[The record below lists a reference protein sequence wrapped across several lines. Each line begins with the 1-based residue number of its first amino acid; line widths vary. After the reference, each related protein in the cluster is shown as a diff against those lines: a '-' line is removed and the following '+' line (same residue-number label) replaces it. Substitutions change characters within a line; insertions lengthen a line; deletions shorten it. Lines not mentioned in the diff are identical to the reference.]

1 MSSPRPSP
9 GEACPSAAGL
19 TYSGTA
25 EQFVG
30 PRACGKTGGFRA
42 GRWRPAVFPA
52 SPGRPCWA
60 VRGIPCGMSGILWAV
75 LGIPLASV
83 GDPLRSAR
91 DPLGC
96 FGNPPPRESPRRS
109 PRESPWDRLA
119 GWRFGGNRRGP
130 MVQGDGATP
139 NCPNGEGP

>member
-1 MSSPRPSP
+1 MAFAPYQVHRQSPPEPRRGVPERRRPDVQRHRRAVRRP
-9 GEACPSAAGL
+9 QGL
-19 TYSGTA
+19 RKDG
-25 EQFVG
+25 
-30 PRACGKTGGFRA
+30 
-42 GRWRPAVFPA
+42 VFPA